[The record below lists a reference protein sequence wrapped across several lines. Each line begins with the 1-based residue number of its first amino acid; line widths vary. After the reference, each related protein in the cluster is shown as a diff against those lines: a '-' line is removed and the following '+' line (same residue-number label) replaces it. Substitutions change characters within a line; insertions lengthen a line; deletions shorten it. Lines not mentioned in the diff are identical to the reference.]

1 MGFYMKNVKTWYEYF
16 KSSISREMPEDTIN
30 PTQEYPKL
38 KTILKHFIPIIK
50 QHWKIAVMCA
60 VIPMLVSVAA
70 IPVPMVARYLVDNII
85 LTRNIHYFIPVLVVL
100 GILKLIP
107 IILQFL
113 LKLLNLKF
121 ERSLTLELNK
131 MIYEKLTALPK
142 SFFDKNQTGYIMSRI
157 MGNVQV
163 IKWFFTDIYSS
174 SFSTF
179 IRFIAGLSFLFYLEW
194 RLAILMVIS
203 LPFSFIGIRF
213 LLKKNYVLNH
223 YTSEIGSQAAASKH
237 EVFNSI
243 SLVKAFSTEKQ
254 TVKKLL
260 DLIKLDFKVSNEKM
274 AFGVI
279 ENFIR
284 DVVPLIIRVIV
295 FVVGVY
301 WIIKG
306 EWELGSLYAFQS
318 YMASV
323 SAFPNSIVV
332 LVKQFQNNKVSLE
345 RTSVLL
351 DALPEENT
359 ETGIDVSRLKGGLEF
374 NNVTFYYQ
382 KDKIILKN
390 ISFKINEGE
399 HWAVIGES
407 GIGKSTLISLIM
419 RFYKPQEGAIYYDG
433 IDAVEYNVRGIRRR
447 IGYVSQATDLLKGTI
462 FENITYG
469 NRDAAMDDVIK
480 AAKTASIHDFID
492 ALPNKY
498 DSIVGEH
505 GVNFSEG
512 QKQRISIARALVKN
526 SDILIFDEPTSA
538 LDNVTEAS
546 IYSSIPK
553 YQQGKTVITIA
564 HRLSTIKNA
573 DKILLLAPNNEYF
586 IGKHS
591 ELFHNNDIYKE
602 FFNTIAD

>member
-1 MGFYMKNVKTWYEYF
+1 MKNVKTWYEYF
-16 KSSISREMPEDTIN
+16 KSSISREMPEDSIN
-30 PTQEYPKL
+30 ESQEYPKL
-38 KTILKHFIPIIK
+38 KTLLKHFTPVIK
-50 QHWKIAVMCA
+50 QHWKIAILCA
-60 VIPMLVSVAA
+60 IIPMLSSVAT
-70 IPVPMVARYLVDNII
+70 IPIPMAGRYLVDNVI
-85 LTRNIHYFIPVLVVL
+85 LTKNIHYFIPVLIVI

-107 IILQFL
+107 ILLQFL
-113 LKLLNLKF
+113 LRFLNLKF

-131 MIYEKLTALPK
+131 IVYEKLMALPK
-142 SFFDKNQTGYIMSRI
+142 SFFDKNQTGYIMSRT

-174 SFSTF
+174 FFSTF
-179 IRFIAGLSFLFYLEW
+179 IRFIAGLSLLFYLEW
-194 RLAILMVIS
+194 RLAVLMVIS

-223 YTSEIGSQAAASKH
+223 YSSELNSKSAASKH
-237 EVFNSI
+237 EVFNSM

-260 DLIKLDFKVSNEKM
+260 DLIKLDFKISNEMM
-274 AFGVI
+274 AFGII
-279 ENFIR
+279 ENFLR
-284 DVVPLIIRVIV
+284 GFVPLIIRVIV
-295 FVVGVY
+295 FVVGAY

-318 YMASV
+318 YMTSV
-323 SAFPNSIVV
+323 SAFPNAIVG
-332 LVKQFQNNKVSLE
+332 LVKQFQGNKVSLE
-345 RTSVLL
+345 RTSVLF

-359 ETGIDVSRLKGGLEF
+359 DTGLCVSKLKGDLEF
-374 NNVTFYYQ
+374 NNISFYYQ
-382 KDKIILKN
+382 REKVILKN
-390 ISFKINEGE
+390 LSFKIKEGE

-407 GIGKSTLISLIM
+407 GIGKTTLISLIM
-419 RFYKPQEGAIYYDG
+419 RFYKPQAGTIYYDEL
-433 IDAVEYNVRGIRRR
+433 DASEYNVRSLRRR
-447 IGYVSQATDLLKGTI
+447 IGYVSQSTDFLKGTV

-469 NRDAAMDDVIK
+469 NKDAALDDVVK

-498 DSIVGEH
+498 ASVVGEH

-586 IGKHS
+586 IGTHY
-591 ELFHNNDIYKE
+591 ELIQKNEIYKK
-602 FFNTIAD
+602 FFNSISD